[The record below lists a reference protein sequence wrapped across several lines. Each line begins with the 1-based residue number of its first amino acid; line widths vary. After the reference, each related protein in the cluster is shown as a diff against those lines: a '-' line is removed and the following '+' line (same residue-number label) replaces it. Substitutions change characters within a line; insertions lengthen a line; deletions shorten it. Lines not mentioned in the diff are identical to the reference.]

1 MIYIFLIFLFFKGF
15 FFFIFVYKIEMV
27 NIFYRKCL
35 FVYKVV
41 FIKYLEIN
49 ILLNIVLINGYLK

>member
-1 MIYIFLIFLFFKGF
+1 
-15 FFFIFVYKIEMV
+15 MV